1 MLAAP
6 SIGCAFANC
15 SVACSGEHVDV
26 AFPFD
31 ARVKGNVACGL
42 ARMRPVHFE
51 HGEGG
56 GGTSWA
62 GVGNQSCCRVS
73 RSSPRERREEGI
85 TPHVET

>member
-56 GGTSWA
+56 GDVLGGGGQPKLLSSVQVKSA
-62 GVGNQSCCRVS
+62 RAERGRDYAS
-73 RSSPRERREEGI
+73 R
-85 TPHVET
+85 